1 MIHISFWKKA
11 FIFIVLFFGFL
22 FALPN
27 FLSDESLKNLPDFFP
42 KHRFNLGL
50 DLKGGSQLLL
60 EVELNKGIEDRMS
73 GLADDI
79 RKKLRRSNIGYAD
92 MKAKGD
98 EVLFVIRHVEK
109 QAQVFKIIK
118 EIDPQLVVA
127 YEPTTQIFKIS
138 LSIERLKERK
148 LMMLNQ
154 TREIIQRRIDAYG
167 TAEPTILL
175 QGEDRILVQLPGVK
189 EPGRVKELLG
199 TTAKM
204 TFHLV
209 PSQAYENGDYSGPDT
224 IKLPVRVREAGGEQ
238 NVTLAI
244 EKNPLLGGEN
254 LINAQPTT
262 SHESGQWEVAFELD
276 SVGASKFAEIT
287 RNNVGRRFAIVLDNQ
302 IITAPVINGAI
313 PGGRGVIQ
321 GRFDTEAAHD
331 LALLMR
337 SGALPAPL
345 KIIEER
351 VVGPDLGQDSIQS
364 GQRATIISVLMVGGF
379 MILAYMVL
387 GVIANIGLVANLIL
401 LLAGLSVLGATLTLP
416 GIAGIALTL
425 GMAVDANVLIYE
437 RIREELRLGRKI
449 QQAIDSGYN
458 RAMTTIVDSNVTT
471 LLAAAVL
478 FYYGSGPIQGF
489 AVTLTLGIII
499 SMFTAISVTRVIIAG
514 WINWRKPKT
523 LEL

>member
-1 MIHISFWKKA
+1 MIRISLWKKLFVFA
-11 FIFIVLFFGFL
+11 ALLWGVVL
-22 FALPN
+22 ALPN
-27 FLSDESLKNLPDFFP
+27 FLADATLDALPAFLP
-42 KHRFNLGL
+42 KQRFNLGL

-60 EVELNKGIEDRMS
+60 EVDLSKGIEDRMAS
-73 GLADDI
+73 LSDDI
-79 RKKLRRSNIGYAD
+79 RKKLRRANIGYAD
-92 MKAKGD
+92 MRAKGA
-98 EVLFVIRHVEK
+98 EVFFTLRHIDKQVE
-109 QAQVFKIIK
+109 AQKLLR
-118 EIDPQLVVA
+118 EIDPQLAISYAPDTQAFVVTMSA
-127 YEPTTQIFKIS
+127 
-138 LSIERLKERK
+138 ERLKERK
-148 LMMLNQ
+148 MMMLNQ

-189 EPGRVKELLG
+189 EPARVKELLG

-209 PSQAYENGDYSGPDT
+209 PSQAHENSDYTSSDT
-224 IKLPVRVREAGGEQ
+224 MKLPVRSREGGQ
-238 NVTLAI
+238 GTMTLAVDKI
-244 EKNPLLGGEN
+244 PLLGGEN
-254 LINAQPTT
+254 LVNAQPTT
-262 SHESGQWEVAFELD
+262 NSENGQWEVAFELD
-276 SVGASKFAEIT
+276 GSGAAKFAEIT

-321 GRFDTEAAHD
+321 GSFDSEGAHD

-351 VVGPDLGQDSIQS
+351 VVGPDLGQDSIDA
-364 GQRATIISVLMVGGF
+364 GKRATVLAIIMVGFF
-379 MILAYMVL
+379 MILAYMFL
-387 GVIANIGLVANLIL
+387 GVIANVGLIANLIL
-401 LLAGLSVLGATLTLP
+401 LVAGLSLLGATLTLP
-416 GIAGIALTL
+416 GIAGIALTI

-449 QQAIDSGYN
+449 QQAIDAGYN
-458 RAMTTIVDSNVTT
+458 RAMTTIIDSNVTT

-478 FYYGSGPIQGF
+478 FYYGSGPVQGF
-489 AVTLTLGIII
+489 AVTLTLGILV
-499 SMFTAISVTRVIIAG
+499 SMFTAISFTRVLVAL

-523 LEL
+523 LEF